1 MKGVVLAGG
10 TGTRMKPLTDVTNK
24 HLLPVYN
31 RPMIDYPISTLKN
44 AGITEILL
52 VTGGEHIGSFMNYL
66 GSGKKF
72 GIDITYKIQDAA
84 GGIAQAAALA
94 KSFVGNDKF
103 VIILGDN
110 IFEDDISR
118 HVSEFEKSPDDAVL
132 FFKEVPDPERYGV
145 PVFENGKLIAVEE
158 KPKHPKSKLAQTGL
172 YFYTP
177 AIFGIIPELKPSWR
191 GELELS
197 DLNTELIKSGK
208 ASHKIVSGFWLD
220 AGTIETL
227 AESSFFM
234 KSNSR
239 NGIKSL

>member
-1 MKGVVLAGG
+1 
-10 TGTRMKPLTDVTNK
+10 MKPLTEVTNK

-31 RPMIDYPISTLKN
+31 RPMIDYPILTLKN

-66 GSGKKF
+66 GSGKRF
-72 GIDITYKIQDAA
+72 GVDLTYKIQDTA

-103 VIILGDN
+103 VVILGDN
-110 IFEDDISR
+110 VFEENILQ
-118 HVSEFEKSPDDAVL
+118 HVSD
-132 FFKEVPDPERYGV
+132 
-145 PVFENGKLIAVEE
+145 FENGKLIAVEE
-158 KPKHPKSKLAQTGL
+158 KPKNPKSKLAQTGL

-177 AIFGIIPELKPSWR
+177 VIFEVISKLKPWWR

-208 ASHKIVSGFWLD
+208 ASHKIVNGFWLD

-234 KSNSR
+234 KSNSK